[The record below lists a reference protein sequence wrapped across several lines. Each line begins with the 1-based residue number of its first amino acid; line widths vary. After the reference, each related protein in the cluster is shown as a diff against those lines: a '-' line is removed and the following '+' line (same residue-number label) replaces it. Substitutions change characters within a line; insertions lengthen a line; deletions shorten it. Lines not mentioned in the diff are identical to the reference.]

1 MGVHE
6 TRIRQALTD
15 LDIDQAA
22 FAVLSGLS
30 QSRLS
35 MAFRGVKD
43 FSGPEAEKLSALVQE
58 LREIV
63 NSAAPIPVS
72 FRNLDAVK
80 RLLELKRGG
89 IVWAAA
95 FHDEETEVEAVTNG
109 Q

>member
-1 MGVHE
+1 MGVYE
-6 TRIRQALTD
+6 SRIRAALVD

-43 FSGPEAEKLSALVQE
+43 FSGPEIQKLSALITE
-58 LREIV
+58 LREIAE
-63 NSAAPIPVS
+63 SAGPIPVS

-80 RLLELKRGG
+80 RLLMHKRGG
-89 IVWAAA
+89 IKWTAAV
-95 FHDEETEVEAVTNG
+95 HEEETVEQN

>member
-6 TRIRQALTD
+6 SRIRQALID

-35 MAFRGVKD
+35 SAFRGVRD
-43 FSGPEAEKLSALVQE
+43 FGGPEVEALSNLVSE

-63 NSAAPIPVS
+63 NAAQPIPVS

-80 RLLELKRGG
+80 RLVELEARR
-89 IVWAAA
+89 
-95 FHDEETEVEAVTNG
+95 N
-109 Q
+109 

>member
-6 TRIRQALTD
+6 SRIRQALIE

-35 MAFRGVKD
+35 MAFRGTKD
-43 FSGPEAEKLSALVQE
+43 FTGPEVEKLSALVTD
-58 LREIV
+58 LREITE
-63 NSAAPIPVS
+63 SANPIPVS

-80 RLLELKRGG
+80 RLLELRRGG
-89 IVWAAA
+89 IAWRAAVY
-95 FHDEETEVEAVTNG
+95 EEAVEQTSN

>member
-6 TRIRQALTD
+6 SRIRQALIE

-35 MAFRGVKD
+35 MAFRGTKD
-43 FSGPEAEKLSALVQE
+43 FSGPEIEKLSALVTD
-58 LREIV
+58 LCEITE
-63 NSAAPIPVS
+63 SANPIPVS
-72 FRNLDAVK
+72 FRNLDAVR
-80 RLLELKRGG
+80 RLLEHKRGG

-95 FHDEETEVEAVTNG
+95 VHEEEVVDQSSN